1 MVDLGLKMLLH
12 DKVRLLTTVAGV
24 AFAVTLVVVQVGLFA
39 GILSNAS
46 VTIDRTDADMW
57 VTSKAVPNVDFAHP
71 FPESYVQRVRSVPGV
86 ARADG
91 LIVAF
96 MDISLPSGVQEQLL
110 TYALEDFARWKLPWR
125 IESGRVEDLRG
136 GRYLFL
142 DASAEK
148 RLGPFAAG
156 DYREVRKQRLKV
168 IGRTNEAVS
177 FTTTPIAFMDYSLA
191 QELMP
196 DFLGGRCCYI
206 LIKLEP
212 GADREAVRREIAR
225 RLPHNDVHTRDDWGS
240 RSRDYWVS
248 STGIGFNMFL
258 TVFLGCLVGGVV
270 VAQTLYTSTMEHL
283 KEFGTVKAIGGS
295 NADIYRILGRQALI
309 AAVVGF
315 ALALV
320 PPYAVQAALAAS
332 ASTLKVLIAPSF
344 LVSVFAGTIVMCLLA
359 AGLSFRKVALIDPAL
374 VFRG

>member
-1 MVDLGLKMLLH
+1 MVDLGMKMLLH
-12 DKVRLLTTVAGV
+12 DKIRLLTTVAGV

-46 VTIDRTDADMW
+46 VTIENMDADLW

-71 FPESYVQRVRSVPGV
+71 FPETYVQRVRSVPGV

-96 MDISLPSGVQEQLL
+96 MDISLPTGVQEQLL
-110 TYALEDFARWKLPWR
+110 TYALEDFARWKFPWNV
-125 IESGRVEDLRG
+125 EAGRTHDLRG
-136 GRYLFL
+136 GKYIFL
-142 DASAEK
+142 DASGEK
-148 RLGPFAAG
+148 RLGAFAVG
-156 DYREVRKQRLKV
+156 DYREVRGQRVK
-168 IGRTNEAVS
+168 IMGRTHEAVS
-177 FTTTPIAFMDYSLA
+177 FTTTPLAFMDYGLA
-191 QELMP
+191 QQLMP

-206 LIKLEP
+206 LVKLAP
-212 GADREAVRREIAR
+212 GADKEAARREIAR
-225 RLPHNDVHTRDDWGS
+225 RLPHNDVHSRDDWAVRS
-240 RSRDYWVS
+240 RSYWVA

-295 NADIYRILGRQALI
+295 NADIYKILGRQALI

-315 ALALV
+315 ALGLI
-320 PPYAVQAALAAS
+320 PPYAVQAGLVAS
-332 ASTLKVLIAPSF
+332 ASTLKVLIPPSF
-344 LVSVFAGTIVMCLLA
+344 LVSVFAGTVVMCLLA
-359 AGLSFRKVALIDPAL
+359 AMLSFRKVASIDPAL